1 MDASSIRAGLVRL
14 GFALG
19 RVRPIAKHVVLATSH
34 ADHLSGNLAV
44 IRERMRGH
52 NTMTSRGLTA
62 SGRGLPLVVLTQRQA
77 GGALVLLSAALGSI
91 VAGYHLATAALF
103 VVDDYFFPMYVVR
116 PRPGT
121 RFVQVWHAC
130 GALKKFGYSTLD
142 KDFGRDEAFARR
154 FPIHSNYDLCLV
166 SSMAVAPFYAE
177 AFGQPLERFDSR
189 IGIPRTDVL
198 CDRELG
204 TQVADRVRSTY
215 GLASG
220 KRVILYAPTFRGE
233 RTTAATQP
241 TDLDLRTLR
250 ATLGDDHV
258 VLVRAHPFVRDR
270 LALGPDVAS
279 FAIDVSG
286 HPDINE
292 LMLVSDVLVT
302 DYSSALF
309 EFALLDR
316 PICLFAPDLAAY
328 EAERGLYI
336 DYREALPGPVFET
349 TDALA
354 DHLRRGEFDMAAVRR
369 VRDWAF
375 DVADGQ
381 ATHRFLRE
389 VVLPAIT

>member
-19 RVRPIAKHVVLATSH
+19 GLRPIAKHVVLATSH

-44 IRERMRGH
+44 IHDRMR
-52 NTMTSRGLTA
+52 T
-62 SGRGLPLVVLTQRQA
+62 SGRGLPAVVLTQRQG
-77 GGALVLLSAALGSI
+77 GGALPLLSAALGSV
-91 VAGYHLATAALF
+91 VAGYHLATAALS

-154 FPIHSNYDLCLV
+154 FAIHSNYDLCLV
-166 SSMAVAPFYAE
+166 SSMAVAPFYAD
-177 AFGQPLERFDSR
+177 AFRQPLERFDSS

-198 CDRELG
+198 CDREWG
-204 TQVADRVRSTY
+204 RKVADRVRSTY
-215 GLASG
+215 GLTAG

-270 LALGPDVAS
+270 LALGPDLAG

-286 HPDINE
+286 HADINE
-292 LMLVSDVLVT
+292 LMLASDVLVT

-309 EFALLDR
+309 EFALLER

-336 DYREALPGPVFET
+336 DYRESLPGPVFRT
-349 TDALA
+349 TQALA
-354 DHLRRGEFDMAAVRR
+354 DHLRLGEFDLAAVRR
-369 VRDWAF
+369 VREWAF
-375 DVADGQ
+375 DVTDGQ
-381 ATHRFLRE
+381 ATDRFVRE